1 MSIIAQ
7 LKDDLA
13 EAKIDKETVVAPSAA
28 RIKYLEN
35 AIKYLQGYAEKTNF
49 INSRGEEHV
58 KSLD

>member
-1 MSIIAQ
+1 MSIIEQ

-13 EAKIDKETVVAPSAA
+13 QAKIDKEKVVAPYVA
-28 RIKYLEN
+28 R
-35 AIKYLQGYAEKTNF
+35 IKYLQGYAEKTNF

>member
-1 MSIIAQ
+1 MSIIEQ
-7 LKDDLA
+7 LNDDLA
-13 EAKIDKETVVAPSAA
+13 QAKIDKEKVVAPYVA

-35 AIKYLQGYAEKTNF
+35 AIKYLQGYTEKTNF